1 MDIDALIGKYERTV
15 RGVETQSCDC
25 GGVVRAGDAWRLACG
40 WSPEYIND
48 IEVRSHIECLRRA
61 GALDPAQSAQVS
73 AIDWRLKELL
83 AANGV
88 SVAGEDFWHNG
99 LPIGVAE

>member
-1 MDIDALIGKYERTV
+1 MDASSLIAKYERTV

-25 GGVVRAGDAWRLACG
+25 GGVLRVGDAWRSACG

-48 IEVRSHIECLRRA
+48 VEVRSHIERLRQE
-61 GALDPAQSAQVS
+61 GALDHAQATQVA
-73 AIDWRLKELL
+73 AIDRRLKTLL

-99 LPIGVAE
+99 LPLGVEP